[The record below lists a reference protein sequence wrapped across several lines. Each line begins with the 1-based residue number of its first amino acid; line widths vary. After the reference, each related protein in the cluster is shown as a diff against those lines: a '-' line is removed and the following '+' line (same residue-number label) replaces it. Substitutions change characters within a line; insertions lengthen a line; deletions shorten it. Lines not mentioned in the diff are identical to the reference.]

1 MASSPGAAA
10 AGSLAATSSLL
21 SIKSAQG
28 AEATIRMQ
36 LGWLASN
43 GILGEVVAIK
53 KGFYKEAGVT
63 LEIVPGGPN
72 VDGVAGVASGQS
84 TLGQISSSPSV
95 MLARSAGMP
104 IKAIAAGYK
113 KHPFA
118 YFSRKGN
125 PIASPKDMIGKT
137 IATQPTAFILLRA
150 LLAKNGIAEDQV
162 KMVNMGSDMNQLIT
176 GQADAVTGW
185 VTNTNAL
192 KALGDDRV
200 DLMLWDGGLQLY
212 ANVTTPT
219 DDQLANHSDELTRF
233 MGATAKGWGY
243 ARDNQ
248 EEAVNILVEAYP
260 NMDKASELEAI
271 GPLMKFAF
279 NEGDGGKWLGR
290 HGGREL
296 GGADQ
301 VLCRSWPVQGHGACC
316 QRRHEPLHPGGH
328 DRNPQTG
335 GMIAMSAGLAK
346 QQLPMEQAFSEPAVS
361 IRNLDIRFGSGA
373 SQFTAL
379 SKVSVDIPQGGF
391 VTMLGPSGC
400 GKSTLLR
407 CVARSRADQRRIGL
421 CQMVARRSRPARAAT
436 SPSFSRRRRF
446 FPWRT
451 AIENV
456 RLPLEVGRHEPGITY
471 ADPEA
476 LLELGGAE
484 GPRNALPEE
493 LSGGQRQR
501 VAIALRW

>member
-1 MASSPGAAA
+1 MSIFSMNRRGFLAGAAA

-21 SIKSAQG
+21 SIKSAHG

-53 KGFYKEAGVT
+53 KGFYKEAGVA

-104 IKAIAAGYK
+104 IKAIAAGYQ

-150 LLAKNGIAEDQV
+150 LLAKNGIAENQV

-212 ANVTTPT
+212 ANVYYTT

-279 NEGDGGKWLGR
+279 NEVTVANGWGAMAAANWEAQIKSYADLGQFK
-290 HGGREL
+290 GT
-296 GGADQ
+296 
-301 VLCRSWPVQGHGACC
+301 V
-316 QRRHEPLHPGGH
+316 
-328 DRNPQTG
+328 
-335 GMIAMSAGLAK
+335 
-346 QQLPMEQAFSEPAVS
+346 PAVS
-361 IRNLDIRFGSGA
+361 DVMSLSILEATTEIRK
-373 SQFTAL
+373 Q
-379 SKVSVDIPQGGF
+379 
-391 VTMLGPSGC
+391 
-400 GKSTLLR
+400 
-407 CVARSRADQRRIGL
+407 
-421 CQMVARRSRPARAAT
+421 
-436 SPSFSRRRRF
+436 
-446 FPWRT
+446 
-451 AIENV
+451 
-456 RLPLEVGRHEPGITY
+456 VG
-471 ADPEA
+471 
-476 LLELGGAE
+476 
-484 GPRNALPEE
+484 
-493 LSGGQRQR
+493 
-501 VAIALRW
+501 